1 MGSVVGVVKLVL
13 GGVKLVLGV
22 VILVLGCLSFSIY
35 RLVHGR
41 EGLMAC

>member
-22 VILVLGCLSFSIY
+22 VILVLGSHTHISY
-35 RLVHGR
+35 HK
-41 EGLMAC
+41 E